1 MIATKTLL
9 LMVMGLAGRE
19 NSEKAK
25 NCRPPR
31 RILGRVLARITA
43 RYIGILGFVTSSRV
57 MIFAVIGHNTIN
69 IPKIFQVFYGFRG
82 LTVIHSVRT
91 EFLNILWFNHQSG

>member
-19 NSEKAK
+19 NGGKAK
-25 NCRPPR
+25 NCRAPR
-31 RILGRVLARITA
+31 RVLARITA
-43 RYIGILGFVTSSRV
+43 RYIGILGEFVASSRV

-69 IPKIFQVFYGFRG
+69 IPKIFQVF
-82 LTVIHSVRT
+82 TVFAVS
-91 EFLNILWFNHQSG
+91 L